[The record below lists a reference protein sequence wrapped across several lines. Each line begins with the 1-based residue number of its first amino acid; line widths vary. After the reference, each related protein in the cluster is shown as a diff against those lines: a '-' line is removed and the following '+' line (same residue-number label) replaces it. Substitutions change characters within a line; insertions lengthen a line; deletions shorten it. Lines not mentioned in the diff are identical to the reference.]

1 MGFNVF
7 SIVVVAVVILKLSMH
22 FFDLNFEVAFE
33 LKTPRNE
40 TLM

>member
-1 MGFNVF
+1 MRFNVF
-7 SIVVVAVVILKLSMH
+7 SIVVAAVVILKLSMH
-22 FFDLNFEVAFE
+22 FFGLNFEVAFE